1 MSQDTKNEYNIENEK
16 DYILLMKSGMMWV
29 FHPELTGQWSVDK
42 ITILGEKSEE
52 RMKAIGQNG
61 NDGLHYS
68 TKANHSA
75 DALSYVHNLTFEGGM
90 ITNNEFQEVDS
101 AGGYVKGTSSGD
113 TIHTP
118 HLLGDVP
125 NIDFGDLSKY
135 ISEPIIGTKEED
147 TSEIVTKAQDR
158 KATPVFMGV
167 LKYFPNA
174 LKEVAKCSKAGND
187 QHHPDKP
194 LHWDMAK
201 SKDELDALT
210 RHLIDHGVDPID
222 DDGVL
227 HLAKVAWR
235 ALAALE
241 RHLTDKY

>member
-1 MSQDTKNEYNIENEK
+1 MSRTKNEYNIENEQ
-16 DYILLMKSGMMWV
+16 DYILLMKSGMMFV
-29 FHPELTGQWSVDK
+29 FHPELTGEWNVDK

-52 RMKAIGQNG
+52 RMKVIGQNG

-68 TKANHSA
+68 ENSNIDHCT
-75 DALSYVHNLTFEGGM
+75 DALHYV
-90 ITNNEFQEVDS
+90 NNVTLKGEYVIRGYVKDGDS
-101 AGGYVKGTSSGD
+101 AGGYVKDTSSGD
-113 TIHTP
+113 TVYAP
-118 HLLGDVP
+118 HLLGNVP
-125 NIDFGDLSKY
+125 NVDFAKLCNRD
-135 ISEPIIGTKEED
+135 EPIIGTKD
-147 TSEIVTKAQDR
+147 DANSEIVTKAQDR

-194 LHWDMAK
+194 LHWDMDK

-241 RHLTDKY
+241 RHLTDKH